1 MNCSIKKEKKKGI
14 GKCMMHLTSQNLNSI
29 ELSLNADFAIVFCDC
44 FLFILKY
51 AVDNIEQEIK
61 LNLEVQYNLIQFVIL
76 I

>member
-14 GKCMMHLTSQNLNSI
+14 GKCMIHLTSQNLNFI
-29 ELSLNADFAIVFCDC
+29 ELSLNADFATVFFDC

-61 LNLEVQYNLIQFVIL
+61 FNLEVQYNLIQFVIL

>member
-14 GKCMMHLTSQNLNSI
+14 GKCMMHLTLQNLNSI

-61 LNLEVQYNLIQFVIL
+61 FNLEVQYNLIQFVIL